1 MEAFMA
7 LLIPII
13 GIIVGNATVVAI
25 VWFIV
30 QSINKR
36 KKLEHEERMLA
47 IEKGAEIPIA
57 PPKEKNPY
65 IWPFVFIGAGL
76 ALTIG
81 GIVYTEWI
89 WVLGLILM
97 FIGGGMLAAR
107 LLLKKHKAENS
118 SREKSENKEGNKD
131 VS

>member
-1 MEAFMA
+1 MA